1 MPEIDSLPAVEGC
14 ESLVP
19 LCTDWLDNVAYN
31 MHTRRVNNRMHV
43 DGIQCTDWLRDG
55 IPSSD
60 QRQIHARTI
69 LYCPALQMLT
79 TYLEPKGPGVC
90 WARVRNAIDAEGDSE
105 EARAHRFPK
114 PHDNMYPVFTQASN
128 YRTAVFTED
137 AHMPRRRDLSFANE
151 TCADCHPHVVGRQE
165 NGTLVARPIPSAHRR
180 DAPNDGLRTAHSALI
195 AALES
200 LPTSH
205 PVRDPTREMEF
216 FVIARD
222 ISGHAKNGRFPIP
235 PALDV
240 NPGIPC
246 ADGTHAHHSHP
257 HWHLLATRPL
267 INPKGHSEHKR
278 LNAAVTRIIADTAT
292 EDDVTTL
299 RTWIAIARETTT
311 IAAIN
316 TNISNTNEQLRRPYR
331 GAEGEQLLHLVEM
344 AAMAITNT
352 GAPPPRTRQ
361 AAANHVT
368 SVLRKELE
376 AFDVDTTVQAIVNAL
391 CARRVFTFTDGA
403 MDTTDAPPAPT
414 TTLTLPGA
422 AVVESLLNRVKTSFT
437 DAQNRSPTF
446 MRPNRRT
453 AAVNYVES
461 TLRTYLRGYDV
472 ESTILLLVYILER
485 EGELRFASGPDA
497 TSAKAADAYARF
509 VAANAPTDPVAGP
522 SSVATAEGLA
532 PEDKTPIAA
541 GRYEREGG
549 DRVFASRTVEKI
561 MVSVG
566 GQQILLFLSP
576 VDMPAPC
583 HTCSI
588 GPDGSPVIVNHR
600 LRASVI
606 SIAHRYY
613 EYIDST
619 TGNTVTMTNV
629 ELQEHCRLCTTPPY
643 MEFLLA
649 DEQLARELQAR
660 LDAEAAKGED
670 PTPGNPHYHDDD
682 MTCPTAPVTPPT
694 DAPEPPAPRNDPPPA
709 PEVTASSTDT
719 PDAQPVA
726 PATTTPD
733 AQPVAPVTTTPVT
746 PTPAL
751 ETPVSSTAARD
762 ASPIAPAMATSLT
775 TPHSVP
781 SPTAVA
787 AVSTAPSPAP
797 ELLAPSDAP
806 PARPRL

>member
-1 MPEIDSLPAVEGC
+1 
-14 ESLVP
+14 
-19 LCTDWLDNVAYN
+19 
-31 MHTRRVNNRMHV
+31 
-43 DGIQCTDWLRDG
+43 
-55 IPSSD
+55 
-60 QRQIHARTI
+60 
-69 LYCPALQMLT
+69 MLT

-151 TCADCHPHVVGRQE
+151 T
-165 NGTLVARPIPSAHRR
+165 
-180 DAPNDGLRTAHSALI
+180 
-195 AALES
+195 
-200 LPTSH
+200 
-205 PVRDPTREMEF
+205 EMEF

-240 NPGIPC
+240 NPGIP
-246 ADGTHAHHSHP
+246 
-257 HWHLLATRPL
+257 
-267 INPKGHSEHKR
+267 EHKR

-331 GAEGEQLLHLVEM
+331 GAEGEQLLHL
-344 AAMAITNT
+344 
-352 GAPPPRTRQ
+352 

-532 PEDKTPIAA
+532 PEDKTPIVPPTTPTPPAPA
-541 GRYEREGG
+541 VLRPKASEDRADNDPINRNGTGRYEREGG

-629 ELQEHCRLCTTPPY
+629 ELQEHCASAQR
-643 MEFLLA
+643 
-649 DEQLARELQAR
+649 R
-660 LDAEAAKGED
+660 
-670 PTPGNPHYHDDD
+670 PH
-682 MTCPTAPVTPPT
+682 AV
-694 DAPEPPAPRNDPPPA
+694 PEY
-709 PEVTASSTDT
+709 S
-719 PDAQPVA
+719 
-726 PATTTPD
+726 AT
-733 AQPVAPVTTTPVT
+733 
-746 PTPAL
+746 
-751 ETPVSSTAARD
+751 
-762 ASPIAPAMATSLT
+762 
-775 TPHSVP
+775 
-781 SPTAVA
+781 
-787 AVSTAPSPAP
+787 
-797 ELLAPSDAP
+797 
-806 PARPRL
+806 

>member
-1 MPEIDSLPAVEGC
+1 
-14 ESLVP
+14 
-19 LCTDWLDNVAYN
+19 
-31 MHTRRVNNRMHV
+31 
-43 DGIQCTDWLRDG
+43 
-55 IPSSD
+55 
-60 QRQIHARTI
+60 
-69 LYCPALQMLT
+69 
-79 TYLEPKGPGVC
+79 
-90 WARVRNAIDAEGDSE
+90 
-105 EARAHRFPK
+105 
-114 PHDNMYPVFTQASN
+114 
-128 YRTAVFTED
+128 
-137 AHMPRRRDLSFANE
+137 
-151 TCADCHPHVVGRQE
+151 
-165 NGTLVARPIPSAHRR
+165 
-180 DAPNDGLRTAHSALI
+180 
-195 AALES
+195 
-200 LPTSH
+200 
-205 PVRDPTREMEF
+205 
-216 FVIARD
+216 
-222 ISGHAKNGRFPIP
+222 
-235 PALDV
+235 
-240 NPGIPC
+240 
-246 ADGTHAHHSHP
+246 
-257 HWHLLATRPL
+257 
-267 INPKGHSEHKR
+267 
-278 LNAAVTRIIADTAT
+278 
-292 EDDVTTL
+292 
-299 RTWIAIARETTT
+299 
-311 IAAIN
+311 
-316 TNISNTNEQLRRPYR
+316 
-331 GAEGEQLLHLVEM
+331 M

-532 PEDKTPIAA
+532 PEDKTPIVPPTTPTPPAPAVLRPKASEDRADNDPINRNRKLREMLMDIAEDSITLIARRHQAA

-643 MEFLLA
+643 MEFV
-649 DEQLARELQAR
+649 R
-660 LDAEAAKGED
+660 
-670 PTPGNPHYHDDD
+670 N
-682 MTCPTAPVTPPT
+682 CP
-694 DAPEPPAPRNDPPPA
+694 
-709 PEVTASSTDT
+709 
-719 PDAQPVA
+719 
-726 PATTTPD
+726 
-733 AQPVAPVTTTPVT
+733 
-746 PTPAL
+746 
-751 ETPVSSTAARD
+751 
-762 ASPIAPAMATSLT
+762 
-775 TPHSVP
+775 VP
-781 SPTAVA
+781 SPTSRQRTPYP
-787 AVSTAPSPAP
+787 ST
-797 ELLAPSDAP
+797 L
-806 PARPRL
+806 RLTMHRRTSRSTLCTE